1 MSAPTNLGE
10 HGHPPWW
17 FILGLSRVSPGFSCL
32 FTFPAFSHPPSCSW
46 SLCWLTCCCLP
57 GSPSSRC
64 PSSTPYNVIQLSYSK
79 GNQPWIFI
87 GRTDAEAEAPML
99 WPPDEKSRLTRKDS
113 DAGKDW
119 RQEEKG
125 TIEDE
130 MVGWW
135 HHWLN
140 GCELEQT
147 LGDCDRQGSWHAA
160 VHVVTKSR
168 TRLTTTTRKE
178 GLRREVLLL
187 FIANLSVFQHATN
200 QGCVS
205 LTDFSKGLKV
215 TKKKCWE
222 KKA

>member
-1 MSAPTNLGE
+1 MSASTNLGD

-46 SLCWLTCCCLP
+46 SLFWLTCCCLP

-64 PSSTPYNVIQLSYSK
+64 PSSTLYNVIQLSYSK

-87 GRTDAEAEAPML
+87 GRTEAEAEAPIL
-99 WPPDEKSRLTRKDS
+99 WPPDEKSQLTRKNS
-113 DAGKDW
+113 DGG
-119 RQEEKG
+119 QEEKG
-125 TIEDE
+125 TTEDE

-147 LGDCDRQGSWHAA
+147 LGDSEGQGSL
-160 VHVVTKSR
+160 VCCQG
-168 TRLTTTTRKE
+168 RKE
-178 GLRREVLLL
+178 LD
-187 FIANLSVFQHATN
+187 T
-200 QGCVS
+200 
-205 LTDFSKGLKV
+205 T
-215 TKKKCWE
+215 
-222 KKA
+222 

>member
-87 GRTDAEAEAPML
+87 GRTDAEAEAPIL
-99 WPPDEKSRLTRKDS
+99 WPHDVKNWLIRKDP
-113 DAGKDW
+113 DTGKDW

-125 TIEDE
+125 TTKDE
-130 MVGWW
+130 MVGW

-140 GCELEQT
+140 GHEFEQAQGDGEGHGSLACCRPWGSKELDMTEQLNNNDNRLRRKFWT
-147 LGDCDRQGSWHAA
+147 K
-160 VHVVTKSR
+160 TKSS
-168 TRLTTTTRKE
+168 
-178 GLRREVLLL
+178 
-187 FIANLSVFQHATN
+187 FF
-200 QGCVS
+200 
-205 LTDFSKGLKV
+205 
-215 TKKKCWE
+215 
-222 KKA
+222 